1 MAFHIA
7 FSEDAERQMAALRA
21 VDRTRIF
28 DEIEEHLTHEPDK
41 RTRRRKKLTD
51 HPLADWEL
59 RVDDWRVLYD
69 VDSENHEVAIIVVG
83 QKVRHKL
90 MIEGK
95 EFKA

>member
-1 MAFHIA
+1 
-7 FSEDAERQMAALRA
+7 
-21 VDRTRIF
+21 
-28 DEIEEHLTHEPDK
+28 
-41 RTRRRKKLTD
+41 LTD

-69 VDSENHEVAIIVVG
+69 VDTDEGIVTIIVVG

>member
-1 MAFHIA
+1 MAFYIE

-21 VDRTRIF
+21 VDRSRLF
-28 DEIEEHLTHEPDK
+28 DEIDEQLTHQPNQ
-41 RTRRRKKLTD
+41 RTRRRKQLTN

-69 VDSENHEVAIIVVG
+69 VDTENQQVTIIVVG